1 MYGIALS
8 AASCI
13 RAGTRVDIAWIVD
26 RHDGNPFDPSETIAI
41 TPGGGRLGSLLN
53 GALDGHLIELAG
65 TQGDQGRLVRLDI
78 SPVDAAV
85 SGTEP
90 GSGIGCMLVPGTAL
104 PEELWEMLLSR
115 EPVCLIA
122 ELDGDTVIQWG
133 LHTSESVADAGDT
146 PLQVFEQGSSAADL
160 SPHTATTVLQPRSTL
175 VVGGGGEIADSLERI
190 ATMLGWQTSITREA
204 GIASGL
210 IAALSPIDSVVVI
223 GHDLELTGKALLD
236 ALSSDAGY
244 IGAVGPRHLQ
254 ETRADWLAYRGMTDL
269 ARLRGPAGIDIGART
284 PQEIALSITA
294 EIVAAQ
300 IASPTASR

>member
-53 GALDGHLIELAG
+53 GALDGQLIELAG

-122 ELDGDTVIQWG
+122 ELDGPADTGVEAAWLEEAQRRHREIVEG
-133 LHTSESVADAGDT
+133 KVRPVPGEH
-146 PLQVFEQGSSAADL
+146 VFANL
-160 SPHTATTVLQPRSTL
+160 R
-175 VVGGGGEIADSLERI
+175 
-190 ATMLGWQTSITREA
+190 
-204 GIASGL
+204 
-210 IAALSPIDSVVVI
+210 
-223 GHDLELTGKALLD
+223 
-236 ALSSDAGY
+236 
-244 IGAVGPRHLQ
+244 
-254 ETRADWLAYRGMTDL
+254 
-269 ARLRGPAGIDIGART
+269 ARLKR
-284 PQEIALSITA
+284 
-294 EIVAAQ
+294 
-300 IASPTASR
+300 